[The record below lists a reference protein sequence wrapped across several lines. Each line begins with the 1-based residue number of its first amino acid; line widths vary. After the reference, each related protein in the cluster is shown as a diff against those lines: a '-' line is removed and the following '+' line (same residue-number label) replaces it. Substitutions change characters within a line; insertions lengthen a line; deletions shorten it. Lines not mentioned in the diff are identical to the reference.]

1 MLGPSPKTGCG
12 LGALVTSPFPTSICS
27 WQSCSLTHDSCPQP
41 WGPRDT
47 PHRPWNSPC
56 PDLMAT
62 AGSAH
67 QPSLEKSSSEQM
79 HLPVESGKWQRWQG
93 EPWSRGSPALCPA
106 LDIAGPDTGDSAISG
121 AHPPSQIV
129 PAWEEVSLMLPRA
142 GGTWPHSWPN
152 LRSGAG
158 LRLAHTWSP
167 SQTPHPGPLDCGTT
181 SHVHHT

>member
-1 MLGPSPKTGCG
+1 MLGPIPKTGCG

-142 GGTWPHSWPN
+142 GGPTC
-152 LRSGAG
+152 G
-158 LRLAHTWSP
+158 LGLGSDWLTLGL
-167 SQTPHPGPLDCGTT
+167 HPRHLTLVRWTVEQLPMSITHD
-181 SHVHHT
+181 VHHT